1 MTVDPHHR
9 DGGRLQDDL
18 LQDLR
23 DAAPVPAPPATA
35 PPGTAPPATAPR
47 TPAPPPPPPPSAAAM
62 ELRVQPGRWIRP
74 SAGMSPDRT
83 ALVLGV
89 GWLQVRFCL
98 PGR

>member
-1 MTVDPHHR
+1 MTVDPHRR

-23 DAAPVPAPPATA
+23 DAAPVPTPPA
-35 PPGTAPPATAPR
+35 TAPPATAPS

-74 SAGMSPDRT
+74 SAGLSPDRT

>member
-1 MTVDPHHR
+1 MTIDPHGR

-18 LQDLR
+18 LHDLR
-23 DAAPVPAPPATA
+23 DAAPVPTPPATA
-35 PPGTAPPATAPR
+35 PP

-83 ALVLGV
+83 ALVLGA
-89 GWLQVRFCL
+89 GWLQVRFCR